1 MSDDRRVDAPA
12 RSSATGL
19 RDVILDQHNSHP
31 EAGVVEWA
39 AIVALVLG
47 VAIGAVTLVSGLL
60 WLTIPA
66 VVLVVAGIVTAF
78 ATDIMNRTED
88 Y

>member
-19 RDVILDQHNSHP
+19 SDVILDQHNSHP